1 MAALIFVAALFA
13 SPGALSN
20 RVSPVFPGLIEGFKV
35 EKASL
40 QEALVQ
46 KETSEQG
53 LVAELESLK
62 QQLQRVT
69 RQQAELKEENAVLCH
84 QKEVAATEAEEREA
98 GEEGC
103 LQGWRAEHRQQ
114 HRGLF
119 WKRSLPFLEG
129 GEERWRFFS
138 GNLGVCDFFKILF
151 NIFY

>member
-1 MAALIFVAALFA
+1 MLVHG
-13 SPGALSN
+13 SPYLRGCSICCSRGLSS
-20 RVSPVFPGLIEGFKV
+20 RVSPVSPGIIEGFKV

-53 LVAELESLK
+53 LVAELESLN

-98 GEEGC
+98 GKEGC
-103 LQGWRAEHRQQ
+103 LQGWRAEHGQQ
-114 HRGLF
+114 HSWLF

-129 GEERWRFFS
+129 GEERRQHLS
-138 GNLGVCDFFKILF
+138 EGTLECVALGGV
-151 NIFY
+151 